1 MSILFRFIILVA
13 LIIIAYSAFKYLFH
27 PRRKLEQAHDR
38 NQFFF
43 YDDEKDVRKNF
54 LITYKGVMFEGKKVL
69 GTTENSFEII
79 SIVVWTKQTDRL
91 NGFTKEDF
99 QFITEDVRLRYPKAT
114 IEWKSPI
121 KELLHQAGLNSE
133 QKPEINH

>member
-1 MSILFRFIILVA
+1 MSILFRIIMLAA
-13 LIIIAYSAFKYLFH
+13 LIIIAYSALKYLFH

-38 NQFFF
+38 RQFFF

-54 LITYKGVMFEGKKVL
+54 LITYKGVMFEGKKYL
-69 GTTENSFEII
+69 GTTEQSFEIV

-91 NGFTKEDF
+91 AGFSKEDF
-99 QFITEDVRLRYPKAT
+99 QFISEDLQLRYPNAK

-121 KELLHQAGLNSE
+121 KELLE
-133 QKPEINH
+133 QKGL